1 MIADPR
7 APAGSRFCAL
17 PDMLLDCGA
26 ILPAPVLAY
35 ETWGRLSPTGDNA
48 ILVAHGF
55 TSSAHAA
62 AGEPGEGWW
71 DGLIGPGKAIDTDRH
86 FVVASNM
93 LGSCWGST
101 GPTSI
106 DPRTGRPYG
115 PDFPLVSTRDMVRA
129 QRGMLDSLGVTRL
142 VAVAGPSFGGILA
155 FQWAVEFPDFMAGII
170 PVVGAPRT
178 PPSALEQVGSSVL
191 RFWSDPNWRGGR
203 YAEHGGMGATMVSL
217 WADTL
222 RLYGLKE
229 VLEARI
235 PDPAAREPAL
245 LAAAEAGRHFDA
257 NAFIRLGLAA
267 SHFDVEPLFPVM
279 RAKVLYSLCPS
290 DRVFPATLAPEVM
303 AKLAAAGVDARYFE
317 LESDFGHLAFRED
330 AAKLAAPMAEFL
342 RGLAG

>member
-1 MIADPR
+1 MTDPR
-7 APAGSRFCAL
+7 APAGTLFRTL
-17 PDMLLDCGA
+17 PDMTLESGA
-26 ILPAPVLAY
+26 LLPAPALAY
-35 ETWGRLSPTGDNA
+35 ETWGALAPGGGNA
-48 ILVAHGF
+48 ILVTHGF

-62 AGEPGEGWW
+62 AGEAGEGWW
-71 DGLIGPGKAIDTDRH
+71 DGLIGPGKAIDTDRY

-106 DPRTGRPYG
+106 DPRTGQPYG

-129 QRGMLDSLGVTRL
+129 QRALLDSLGVTRL

-155 FQWAVEFPDFMAGII
+155 FQWAVEFPDFVAGII

-191 RFWSDPNWRGGR
+191 RFWADPNWRGGR
-203 YAEHGGMGATMVSL
+203 YAGHGGMDATMVSL

-222 RLYGLKE
+222 RLYGMTE

-235 PDPAAREPAL
+235 SDPAAREPAL
-245 LAAAEAGRHFDA
+245 RAAAEAGRHFDA

-267 SHFDVEPLFPVM
+267 SHFDVEPLFP
-279 RAKVLYSLCPS
+279 RIQAKVLYSLCPS
-290 DRVFPATLAPEVM
+290 DRVFPATLAPDVM

-317 LESDFGHLAFRED
+317 LTSDFGHLAFRED
-330 AAKLAAPMAEFL
+330 AAKLAPPVAEFL
-342 RGLAG
+342 RELTAP